1 MKANDGYLKWLSC
14 PTFAS
19 ESVPSFHPPASEW
32 SGACLAWGTSIQRGN
47 LANLTHTANHFL
59 FHWFLYC
66 PKSMNRWVY
75 DILSKYQTIHCIML
89 CYAML
94 CYATLCYAMLCYA
107 MLCYAML
114 RCAMLRCAVL
124 CCAVLC
130 YAMLC
135 YALLR
140 YATIRY
146 ATIRKLRYDTLRY
159 DTIWYD
165 MVPCSA
171 ILCYALMW
179 WYDVIRYNVMLMWC
193 DMTLRLNKRMQYTEM
208 PSSTLKLYLLEWT
221 TF

>member
-66 PKSMNRWVY
+66 PKSMNRRVY

-94 CYATLCYAMLCYA
+94 C
-107 MLCYAML
+107 
-114 RCAMLRCAVL
+114 CAVL

-130 YAMLC
+130 CAVLC
-135 YALLR
+135 F
-140 YATIRY
+140 AT
-146 ATIRKLRYDTLRY
+146 LRYDTLRYDTKRYDTIRY

-179 WYDVIRYNVMLMWC
+179 WYDVIRHNVMLMWC